1 MQHTLTKVLV
11 ANRGEIAVR
20 IIRACREMDLRTV
33 AVYSECDRTA
43 LHVRYADEAYAIG
56 ANAPRE
62 SYLRID
68 KLVDVARMSGA
79 DAVHPGYGFLAEN
92 AGFARACRDA
102 GVTFIGPSPES
113 IDLMGSKTAARAE
126 AMAAGVPVVPGT
138 KEPLGP
144 EVPDAEVARI
154 ADEVG
159 YPILIKAVAGGG
171 GKGMR
176 TVAQAADLPG
186 ALRAARS
193 EALSSFGDPA
203 IYVERRIMRPRHIE
217 IQLLGDHHGT
227 VVPFV
232 ERECSIQRRHQKV
245 VEESPSPVVT
255 PDLRRRMAAAAA
267 AVARRVGYHNAGT
280 IEFLLDESGEFFF
293 LEMNTRLQVEHP
305 ITELVTGT
313 DLVHWQI
320 RIARGERLD
329 LDPDRMLAPVGH
341 AIECR
346 IYAEDPDHDFLPS
359 PGLVTA
365 LRAPAGPGIRRDDG
379 GAVAGVVVPVFY
391 DPLHREAG
399 HVGRDAPHG
408 HRQDGPGPGRV
419 RRPRHQDDDPVL
431 PLAAGGPGFPGRPHR
446 HDVHR
451 HRPRRAE
458 RAAVPR
464 GAGRRRAHRRR
475 RGGAAGVHAEG
486 VAPGRAGR
494 VREPLAACGADRRA
508 ALNASGDQDAASD

>member
-1 MQHTLTKVLV
+1 MHPTLTKVLV

-20 IIRACREMDLRTV
+20 IIRACREMNLRTV

-56 ANAPRE
+56 PNAPRE

-68 KLVDVARMSGA
+68 KLVDVARRSGA

-102 GVTFIGPSPES
+102 GITFIGPSPEA

-138 KEPLGP
+138 KDPLGP
-144 EVPDAEVARI
+144 DVSDAEVARI
-154 ADEVG
+154 ADGVG

-176 TVAQAADLPG
+176 TVTQASDLPG
-186 ALRAARS
+186 SLRAARS

-245 VEESPSPVVT
+245 VEESPSSVVT
-255 PDLRRRMAAAAA
+255 PDLRRRMADAAA

-293 LEMNTRLQVEHP
+293 LEMNTRLQV
-305 ITELVTGT
+305 
-313 DLVHWQI
+313 
-320 RIARGERLD
+320 
-329 LDPDRMLAPVGH
+329 
-341 AIECR
+341 
-346 IYAEDPDHDFLPS
+346 
-359 PGLVTA
+359 
-365 LRAPAGPGIRRDDG
+365 
-379 GAVAGVVVPVFY
+379 
-391 DPLHREAG
+391 
-399 HVGRDAPHG
+399 
-408 HRQDGPGPGRV
+408 
-419 RRPRHQDDDPVL
+419 
-431 PLAAGGPGFPGRPHR
+431 
-446 HDVHR
+446 
-451 HRPRRAE
+451 
-458 RAAVPR
+458 
-464 GAGRRRAHRRR
+464 
-475 RGGAAGVHAEG
+475 
-486 VAPGRAGR
+486 
-494 VREPLAACGADRRA
+494 
-508 ALNASGDQDAASD
+508 